1 MWSLTKRVDERNGSQ
16 RERERERE
24 ITQSEEPHH
33 THTQHKK
40 MGSGLCGSTNKSP
53 TPKVVEEL
61 KKKGATYLGVNVQFL
76 RAFVKKERIGKGMST
91 GEVAG
96 KIVKVITKEKRV
108 ALIDMIKDG
117 EYQVENSEAGIGN
130 AFAMVSHAWGS
141 PFLATYVRV

>member
-1 MWSLTKRVDERNGSQ
+1 MKNLT
-16 RERERERE
+16 
-24 ITQSEEPHH
+24 H
-33 THTQHKK
+33 THTQ
-40 MGSGLCGSTNKSP
+40 MGSGLCGSTTNKS
-53 TPKVVEEL
+53 PKVVEEL
-61 KKKGATYLGVNVQFL
+61 KKKKKGATYLGVNVQFL

-141 PFLATYVRV
+141 PFLSTYVRV

>member
-1 MWSLTKRVDERNGSQ
+1 MKETEVLGCWRSK

-24 ITQSEEPHH
+24 REHKVKNLTQ
-33 THTQHKK
+33 KK

-141 PFLATYVRV
+141 PFLATYVTV